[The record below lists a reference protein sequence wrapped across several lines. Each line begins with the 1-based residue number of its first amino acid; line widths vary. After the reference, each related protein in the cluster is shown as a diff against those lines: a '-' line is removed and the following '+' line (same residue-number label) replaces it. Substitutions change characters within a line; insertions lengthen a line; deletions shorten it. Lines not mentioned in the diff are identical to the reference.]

1 MIVAGEFSA
10 LVALRAKEGEFT
22 ALREWDRAEQLQ
34 LVQPLLVLDPDSSPP
49 KQFDKVEEVARNLH
63 RHGRHLMIDAS
74 EVAHLPDFG
83 GGPVGALGELADRL
97 DGPADLFDDYPVP
110 FEPVIRSDASI
121 EDFSA
126 YRNLCE
132 ELGLGG
138 GLRIR
143 SVEALGERLD
153 ALLEQL
159 RLDSADL
166 DLILDL
172 QYLPEITPRITDRA
186 ANALRTIAEAGPFR
200 SMTLLSGSVP
210 RLLERTSTWEQPR
223 VEELLWRLLGE
234 EISVGLRL
242 GDYGVVH
249 PKPGRGFWSKHV
261 NLKYSCSGSWLYSRE
276 RMRERAEEI
285 EVESARASTLRAIC
299 RDLVDSD
306 YFSGS
311 EFSWGDEEIST
322 ALHDRAPKW
331 GRASRPVALGT
342 SHHLAY
348 LATRA
353 CGLNAHSGA
362 DQR

>member
-1 MIVAGEFSA
+1 M
-10 LVALRAKEGEFT
+10 
-22 ALREWDRAEQLQ
+22 
-34 LVQPLLVLDPDSSPP
+34 QPLLVLDPGSSPP
-49 KQFDKVEEVARNLH
+49 NQFDKVEEVARTLH

-121 EDFSA
+121 NGFSA

-138 GLRIR
+138 AIR
-143 SVEALGERLD
+143 VRPGEGLGEYLD

-159 RLDSADL
+159 RLDNADL

-172 QYLPEITPRITDRA
+172 QYLPEITPQLADRA
-186 ANALRTIAEAGPFR
+186 TEVLRTIAEAGPFR

-210 RLLERTSTWEQPR
+210 RSLDRTSTWEQPR
-223 VEELLWRLLGE
+223 VEEVLWRLLGE
-234 EISVGLRL
+234 ETSVGLRL

-249 PKPGRGFWSKHV
+249 PRPGRGFRSKHV
-261 NLKYSCSGSWLYSRE
+261 NLKYSCSRSWLYSRE
-276 RMRERAEEI
+276 RTREGVDDTEA
-285 EVESARASTLRAIC
+285 ESARASTLRAIC

-306 YFSGS
+306 YFSGP
-311 EFSWGDEEIST
+311 EFSWGDEEIYT
-322 ALHDRAPKW
+322 AFNDRASKW
-331 GRASRPVALGT
+331 GRASRSVALGT

-348 LATRA
+348 LATRT
-353 CGLNAHSGA
+353 CGVNAQPGPG
-362 DQR
+362 QR